1 MSPQLSRL
9 RRVAYVAFFSVIV
22 GFFVITGVRLQNLA
36 FPEARGFL
44 FSDGLGRHRHRSGF
58 GQRRLALV
66 SLKHF
71 EMLWRVRTS
80 FGFVHCGFHGFRG
93 PIEHGA
99 NAS

>member
-22 GFFVITGVRLQNLA
+22 GFFVITASR
-36 FPEARGFL
+36 EIERD
-44 FSDGLGRHRHRSGF
+44 S
-58 GQRRLALV
+58 RLALV

-93 PIEHGA
+93 PIEDGA